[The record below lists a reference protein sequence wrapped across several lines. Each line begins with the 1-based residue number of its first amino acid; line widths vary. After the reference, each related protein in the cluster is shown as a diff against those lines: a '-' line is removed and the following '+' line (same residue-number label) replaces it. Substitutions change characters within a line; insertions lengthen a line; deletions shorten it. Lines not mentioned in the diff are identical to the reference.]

1 MIINIIL
8 NVKNT
13 LKIKIQIFN
22 ILLITKPWK
31 RRWVKY
37 FLNLTFCITLA
48 TEIMQSID
56 KIVIVINCFSNAGK
70 DKIANY
76 SKIVSF

>member
-48 TEIMQSID
+48 TEIIQSIE
-56 KIVIVINCFSNAGK
+56 KIVINCFRNTGK

>member
-48 TEIMQSID
+48 TEIMQSIE
-56 KIVIVINCFSNAGK
+56 KIVINWFSNTGK

>member
-37 FLNLTFCITLA
+37 FLNLTFCIILA
-48 TEIMQSID
+48 TEIMQSIE
-56 KIVIVINCFSNAGK
+56 KIVINCFSNAGK

-76 SKIVSF
+76 SKVVSF

>member
-37 FLNLTFCITLA
+37 FLNLTFCIILA
-48 TEIMQSID
+48 TEIMQSIE
-56 KIVIVINCFSNAGK
+56 KIVINCFSNAGK

>member
-31 RRWVKY
+31 RRWVKC

-48 TEIMQSID
+48 TEIMQSIE
-56 KIVIVINCFSNAGK
+56 KIVINWFSNTGK

>member
-48 TEIMQSID
+48 TEIMQSIE
-56 KIVIVINCFSNAGK
+56 KIVINCFSNAGK
-70 DKIANY
+70 DKTANY
-76 SKIVSF
+76 SKIESF

>member
-22 ILLITKPWK
+22 ILLITKRWK

-48 TEIMQSID
+48 TEIMQSIE
-56 KIVIVINCFSNAGK
+56 KIVINCFSNAGK